1 MSDDRAAK
9 IAINTVSFMS
19 PVLFQR
25 LIKAFGSAVQ
35 ILGTKDNG
43 LTGVEGVSPKMARSI
58 VELEPEKI
66 VEKEEAYADKI
77 GASIYT
83 SGEPG
88 YPEELSNVFSPPPVI
103 SIAGE
108 IRYEDK
114 TSIAVVGA
122 RNASLYGKLVTEKL
136 VAGLAEKGVTVV
148 SGLARGVDGIAHRM
162 AIGRGGRTIAVLG
175 CGLNI
180 YYPPEHRSL
189 QKKIVEH
196 GAVVSQFSFTQGPEK
211 MTFPMRNRVI
221 SGLSLGVLVI
231 EAGEKSGALITA
243 YAALDDNRDVFAVP
257 GPINSPKSVGTNR
270 LIKKGSAKLVQ
281 NVDDIIEELPDYILD
296 NLKGEQSRLPIE
308 GEEKL
313 THEEEKIMAIMD
325 PHEPRHIDHFIR
337 GCGLPTNSVSAIL
350 LALELKGKVKQFAG
364 KLFIQC

>member
-1 MSDDRAAK
+1 MNNERAAK

-19 PVLFQR
+19 PVVYRR
-25 LIKAFGSAVQ
+25 LAMAFGSALQ
-35 ILGTKDNG
+35 ILKTKESD
-43 LTGVEGVSPKMARSI
+43 LTSVEGVSPKMAGQI
-58 VELEPEKI
+58 AGLEPEKI

-77 GASIYT
+77 GATIFT
-83 SGEPG
+83 LGEPG
-88 YPEELSNVFSPPPVI
+88 YPEELGNVYSPPPVI
-103 SIAGE
+103 SVAGE
-108 IRYEDK
+108 ITYKDK
-114 TSIAVVGA
+114 ISIAVVGT
-122 RNASLYGKLVTEKL
+122 RNASPYGKLVTEKL

-148 SGLARGVDGIAHRM
+148 SGLARGVDGVAHRM

-180 YYPPEHRSL
+180 YYPPEHRQL
-189 QKKIVEH
+189 QKKIMDH
-196 GAVVSQFSFTQGPEK
+196 GAVVSQFSFTQGPERI
-211 MTFPMRNRVI
+211 TFPMRNRVI

-257 GPINSPKSVGTNR
+257 GPINAPQSVGTNR

-281 NVDDIIEELPDYILD
+281 NVDDIIEELPDYIVD
-296 NLKGEQSRLPIE
+296 RLKGEQSLLPIE
-308 GEEKL
+308 VEEKL
-313 THEEEKIMAIMD
+313 TQEEEKIMAIMD
-325 PHEPRHIDHFIR
+325 PHEARHIDHFTR